1 MLSFSKLFLQVVVV
15 MAFLGQPLIAISAP
29 CKDMTMHASG
39 SHILES
45 SDKRDSEQTH
55 HVKHGKEL
63 ALDCCDTSTCNTS
76 YCLSLSQIAHTSS
89 IPSQLFSVKISNYLR
104 PVLGVSYLD
113 FDSNSFFRPPISLIT
128 G

>member
-104 PVLGVSYLD
+104 PVVGVSYLD

>member
-1 MLSFSKLFLQVVVV
+1 
-15 MAFLGQPLIAISAP
+15 
-29 CKDMTMHASG
+29 MHASG

-63 ALDCCDTSTCNTS
+63 ALDCCDTSTCNIS

-89 IPSQLFSVKISNYLR
+89 IPPQLFSVKISNYLR

-128 G
+128 R

>member
-63 ALDCCDTSTCNTS
+63 VLDCCDTSTCNTS

-104 PVLGVSYLD
+104 PVVGVSYLD